1 MTALMSLPPSSDRR
15 VWFVMDE
22 LPALNRLPSLE
33 RGLAELRKYGGCL
46 MCGVQSVS
54 QLETT
59 YSLQS
64 ARTILGLFNTKIFFR
79 SLDPTTGQWV
89 SRSIGEA
96 ETSEHIE
103 NVSYGANTIRDGVSL
118 NQTTRT
124 KALVMP
130 TELANL
136 ESLHCYLKVAG
147 NFPVTRIEMT
157 YKNMKEGVSPFE
169 ALPQKPEKK
178 ASLTLVSDE
187 KETEEPEKEASKED
201 AGQESP

>member
-1 MTALMSLPPSSDRR
+1 MSLPPSSDRR

-46 MCGVQSVS
+46 VCGVQSVS

-79 SLDPTTGQWV
+79 SLDPTTSQWV

-103 NVSYGANTIRDGVSL
+103 NISYGANTIRDGVSL

-147 NFPVTRIEMT
+147 NLPVTKIEMT
-157 YKNMKEGVSPFE
+157 YKNLTEGVSSFHPF
-169 ALPQKPEKK
+169 PREKNN
-178 ASLTLVSDE
+178 V
-187 KETEEPEKEASKED
+187 
-201 AGQESP
+201 